1 MKQAINAEKASPEI
15 FFERHTTNTSTS
27 NASNEY
33 SKIQRLLAD
42 MSTTMASSVEQIH
55 NINLTMRM
63 ISFNSKI
70 EAVRAGEAG
79 KAFAVVSGEMK
90 SLSDKTTIVTDKMR
104 NDTSKAIE
112 ELKTISNDI
121 ATNVRGTR
129 LSDLALTNIDL
140 IDRNLYERS
149 CDVRWWATDSS
160 LVDALAEQDKDAL
173 AFASKR
179 LGIILNA
186 YTVYFDLILCNDKGE
201 VVARGRPGKY
211 RGNSNQTSEP
221 WFRAAMNS
229 ASGDDYGFQT
239 VHASPLV
246 DRQRALIYS
255 AAVREGGK
263 THGKILGALGI
274 VFNYD
279 NLAQVL
285 MISTPVG
292 DEMKDLTRVCIT
304 DDKGLVLADS
314 ANRILAETLHF
325 PGMEKLYKQ
334 DKGFIIEEINARRY
348 CIAHA
353 RAPGYETYSTGW
365 HSLILQQL

>member
-1 MKQAINAEKASPEI
+1 MNQGNKAEKTIPGDYFSSKGATQPAQ
-15 FFERHTTNTSTS
+15 TSG
-27 NASNEY
+27 NEY
-33 SKIQRLLAD
+33 SKIQRLLSD
-42 MSTTMASSVEQIH
+42 MSTAMASSVEQIH

-90 SLSDKTTIVTDKMR
+90 SLSDKTTAVTDKMR

-112 ELKTISNDI
+112 ELQKISNDI

-160 LVDALAEQDKDAL
+160 LVDALTEQDEDAL

-186 YTVYFDLILCNDKGE
+186 YTVYFDLILCNTKGE
-201 VVARGRPGKY
+201 IVARGRPNKY
-211 RGNSNQTSEP
+211 RNAGNQSSEP
-221 WFRAAMNS
+221 WFKLALGGT
-229 ASGDDYGFQT
+229 SGDDYGFQT
-239 VHASPLV
+239 VHESNLV
-246 DRQRALIYS
+246 NRARVLIYS
-255 AAVREGGK
+255 AAVREGGRSN
-263 THGKILGALGI
+263 GKILGALGI

-285 MISTPVG
+285 MVNTPVG
-292 DEMKDLTRVCIT
+292 EDMKDVTRVCIT

-314 ANRILAETLHF
+314 ANRILTETLHF
-325 PGMEKLYKQ
+325 PGLEKLYKL
-334 DKGFIIEEINARRY
+334 DKGFSIEEIDGRRY

-365 HSLILQQL
+365 HSLILQQI

>member
-1 MKQAINAEKASPEI
+1 MNQCTEAETMFSNAVFS
-15 FFERHTTNTSTS
+15 NTSSPRTAQTS
-27 NASNEY
+27 GSEY
-33 SKIQRLLAD
+33 SKIQRLLSD
-42 MSTTMASSVEQIH
+42 MSAAMTNSVEQIH

-79 KAFAVVSGEMK
+79 KAFAVVSSEMK
-90 SLSDKTTIVTDKMR
+90 SLSDKTTAVTDKMR
-104 NDTSKAIE
+104 NDTSRAIE
-112 ELKTISNDI
+112 ELQKISNDI

-160 LVDALAEQDKDAL
+160 LVDALTEQTEEAYS
-173 AFASKR
+173 FASKR

-186 YTVYFDLILCNDKGE
+186 YTVYFDLILCNTKGE
-201 VVARGRPGKY
+201 IVARGRPHKY
-211 RGNSNQTSEP
+211 RSNGNQASEP
-221 WFRAAMNS
+221 WFRLALSS

-239 VHASPLV
+239 VHESNLV
-246 DRQRALIYS
+246 NRDRVLIYS

-263 THGKILGALGI
+263 TQGKVLGALGI

-285 MISTPVG
+285 MLNTPVG
-292 DEMKDLTRVCIT
+292 EEMKEATRVCIT
-304 DDKGLVLADS
+304 DNAGVVLADS
-314 ANRILAETLHF
+314 ANRILSETLHF
-325 PGMEKLYKQ
+325 PGLEKLYKL
-334 DKGFIIEEINARRY
+334 DKGFVIEEIRGRRY

-365 HSLILQQL
+365 HSLILQQI

>member
-1 MKQAINAEKASPEI
+1 MNQGNKAEKAIPQT
-15 FFERHTTNTSTS
+15 FSTS
-27 NASNEY
+27 GNTTTSANNAGNEY
-33 SKIQRLLAD
+33 SKIQHLLSD
-42 MSTTMASSVEQIH
+42 MSSTMATSVEQIH

-90 SLSDKTTIVTDKMR
+90 SLSDKTTAVTDKMR
-104 NDTSKAIE
+104 NDTSKTIH
-112 ELKTISNDI
+112 ELQIISNDI

-160 LVDALAEQDKDAL
+160 LVDALTDQNPDAL

-186 YTVYFDLILCNDKGE
+186 YTVYFDLILCNAKGE
-201 VVARGRPGKY
+201 IVARGRPNKY
-211 RGNSNQTSEP
+211 RGTGTQANEP
-221 WFRAAMNS
+221 WFKLAMGS

-239 VHASPLV
+239 VHASSLV
-246 DRQRALIYS
+246 NREHALIYS
-255 AAVREGGK
+255 AAVREGG
-263 THGKILGALGI
+263 TSHGKILGALGI

-285 MISTPVG
+285 MLSTPVG
-292 DEMKDLTRVCIT
+292 IEMKDLTRVCIT

-314 ANRILAETLHF
+314 ANKILAETLHF
-325 PGMEKLYKQ
+325 PEMEKLYKM
-334 DKGFIIEEINARRY
+334 DKGFIIQEINGRHY

-365 HSLILQQL
+365 HSVILQQI

>member
-1 MKQAINAEKASPEI
+1 MTPNNSAVHATPEPYSSVSSATT
-15 FFERHTTNTSTS
+15 TTN
-27 NASNEY
+27 NAGNEY
-33 SKIQRLLAD
+33 SKIQRLLSD

-90 SLSDKTTIVTDKMR
+90 SLSDKTTAVTDKMR
-104 NDTSKAIE
+104 NDTSKAIH
-112 ELKTISNDI
+112 ELQIISNDI

-129 LSDLALTNIDL
+129 LSDLALMNIDL

-160 LVDALAEQDKDAL
+160 LVDALTNQDQDSL

-186 YTVYFDLILCNDKGE
+186 YTVYFDLILCDTKGE
-201 VVARGRPGKY
+201 IVARGRPGKY
-211 RGNSNQTSEP
+211 RNNGNQSNET
-221 WFRAAMNS
+221 WFKQAMSS
-229 ASGDDYGFQT
+229 ATGDDYGFQT
-239 VHASPLV
+239 VHASALV

-263 THGKILGALGI
+263 TNGKVLGALGI

-285 MISTPVG
+285 MLNTPVG
-292 DEMKDLTRVCIT
+292 EEMRDLTRICIT

-314 ANRILAETLHF
+314 ANKVLAETLHF
-325 PGMEKLYKQ
+325 PEMEKLYKLG
-334 DKGFIIEEINARRY
+334 KGFIIAEINTRRY

-365 HSLILQQL
+365 HSLILQQI